1 MASLSKVNECSSFST
16 ISSHLPPSL
25 LEVKATPEL
34 TKIVATIGPTSEQL
48 HMLQNVV
55 RAGMCTMRLNFS
67 HATVEEVELRMK
79 NLKMCK
85 GRHGLAFSDRLVGRQ
100 NLRSTL
106 LDTRG
111 PEIRTGKLRNDTSGK
126 ETIYLEQNA
135 KLTLRTQEAWRE
147 SGSTASDLYV
157 DYPFLHQSVKEG
169 SKVLLDDGAVVLTVD
184 KIFQSE
190 REGNYVVCTID
201 NSGDLRSR
209 AGVNLPGA
217 VTSLPAITDKDKED
231 IRYGLTK
238 DVDFIAASFVQN
250 AQGVRDIRQFVR
262 HVMTYEM
269 NLSPNAL
276 APIIISKIE
285 SVSALE
291 NFDEVS

>member
-1 MASLSKVNECSSFST
+1 MAKKLSLHSRLIPRGLGPSQFQDLSRPWFSTTTTTSPTRFQENSLHDKSYNRIKDQPKSIMASLSKVNECSSFST

-85 GRHGLAFSDRLVGRQ
+85 GRHGLAFSDRLVGRK

-106 LDTRG
+106 LNTRG
-111 PEIRTGKLRNDTSGK
+111 PEIRTGKLRNDTTGK

-135 KLTLRTQEAWRE
+135 KLTLRTQEVWRE
-147 SGSTASDLYV
+147 SGSTAL
-157 DYPFLHQSVKEG
+157 
-169 SKVLLDDGAVVLTVD
+169 
-184 KIFQSE
+184 
-190 REGNYVVCTID
+190 
-201 NSGDLRSR
+201 
-209 AGVNLPGA
+209 
-217 VTSLPAITDKDKED
+217 
-231 IRYGLTK
+231 
-238 DVDFIAASFVQN
+238 
-250 AQGVRDIRQFVR
+250 
-262 HVMTYEM
+262 
-269 NLSPNAL
+269 
-276 APIIISKIE
+276 
-285 SVSALE
+285 
-291 NFDEVS
+291 